1 MDKGAFYDQLLL
13 PPQGQQLSKHNF
25 CSQDC
30 FLIITKSLKQ
40 LSSIGQRPGLSDA
53 STCPISGTKAM
64 VQEGLHTHEEH
75 VAAAHW
81 FLLRE
86 EKLFLEEG

>member
-1 MDKGAFYDQLLL
+1 
-13 PPQGQQLSKHNF
+13 
-25 CSQDC
+25 
-30 FLIITKSLKQ
+30 
-40 LSSIGQRPGLSDA
+40 
-53 STCPISGTKAM
+53 M